1 MELKISKNI
10 EYKGQNYRI
19 SGVQP
24 VWLISNSYSDQSLGG
39 ALGRKFWEIPKQ
51 IQQML
56 MF

>member
-51 IQQML
+51 IQQIL